1 MVFNHSGELTL
12 LGERRVRE
20 GDLLEAERALER
32 EADRDASPQSAEG
45 GGGEAGERRGEGEA
59 RMASSWSGTE
69 KQKGS
74 QPKGCKKQKVNLRSI
89 CRDMDMAESS

>member
-20 GDLLEAERALER
+20 CDFLEAERVLER
-32 EADRDASPQSAEG
+32 DGDRDASPQSAVG
-45 GGGEAGERRGEGEA
+45 VGEAAERGGEGEA
-59 RMASSWSGTE
+59 RMVSSWSGTE
-69 KQKGS
+69 KQKVS